1 MLELHEEKLSLFE
14 NYFSNEEDIT
24 YLGDAL
30 IKIKD
35 PAEYTEAY
43 SQYSHMIQKNNFS

>member
-1 MLELHEEKLSLFE
+1 MLELNEDKLNLFE
-14 NYFSNEEDIT
+14 NYFSVEKEIK

-30 IKIKD
+30 IRIKD

-43 SQYSHMIQKNNFS
+43 SQYSHMI